1 MLKITLVKQT
11 TALPHHLQY
20 QEFQVQSYLKNQE
33 VVPVDNIKIKLNYLM
48 QGNLS
53 MFFYKYYNKAPI
65 QHSLQSSRLKNQ
77 DDQKQHFLTLKSQEQ
92 FNSKF
97 LFQYW
102 CIIRK
107 TGDKYKES
115 FQLKCIILM
124 LTSPSQNWYLKNWLL
139 TITAKDL
146 SKQDFRRNFLFT
158 NQF

>member
-97 LFQYW
+97 LFQY
-102 CIIRK
+102 
-107 TGDKYKES
+107 
-115 FQLKCIILM
+115 
-124 LTSPSQNWYLKNWLL
+124 
-139 TITAKDL
+139 
-146 SKQDFRRNFLFT
+146 
-158 NQF
+158 